1 MYVFPEII
9 IRAMRKYTFINAFIY
24 IIIRAKR
31 EFSEVF
37 FQSTKMFEG
46 SENDIEFIFYFQIQ
60 LFE

>member
-1 MYVFPEII
+1 
-9 IRAMRKYTFINAFIY
+9 MRKYTFINAFIY